1 MTTTNNKSYLKPT
14 VVSVVLHLLLIVTL
28 LWGTDFHMTEPK
40 PAGQMVQAVVID
52 PALVQKQ
59 AQQIKRQREAAA
71 KKEQDRLDKL
81 RRESERL
88 EKNRKAE
95 EDRIRQLKLQQAKDA
110 QAAREA
116 EKDRVTQEKKRAE
129 EVKQAKL
136 EKKRLAKLETQRKA
150 AAAKA
155 RRAKIAREKAAKEKA
170 VAEKARQKKIAAEK
184 ARKTKLAK
192 EKAAKTAADKARKQ
206 KELQAKLAAEK
217 RAKAKLAAEKK
228 EKEAA
233 LNKIFDGLESESAQ
247 SNSARAKYL
256 ASEVERYSSLYKSL
270 IEQNLYVD
278 DSLKGNVCRVA
289 LKLVPAGST
298 SALVSEIK
306 VLGGDSNVCSAA
318 RRAIAQVPSFP
329 LPKNEPKV
337 VAQLRNI
344 NLTVQPE

>member
-95 EDRIRQLKLQQAKDA
+95 EERIRQLKLQQAKDA

-136 EKKRLAKLETQRKA
+136 EKKRLAKLGAQRKA

-184 ARKTKLAK
+184 ARKAKLAK
-192 EKAAKTAADKARKQ
+192 EKAVKAAADKSRKQ

-217 RAKAKLAAEKK
+217 RAKDKLAAEKK

-247 SNSARAKYL
+247 SNSARAKYV
-256 ASEVERYSSLYKSL
+256 ASETERYKTMYSDL
-270 IEQNLYVD
+270 IKRNLYVN
-278 DSLKGNVCRVA
+278 DSNRGKVCRVA
-289 LKLVPAGST
+289 VKLVPAGSG
-298 SALVSEIK
+298 SAFVSDIK
-306 VLGGDSNVCSAA
+306 ILGGDSNACIAA
-318 RRAIAQVPSFP
+318 TRAIKQVTSFP
-329 LPKNEPKV
+329 LPKNEPSV
-337 VAQLRNI
+337 VAQLRDI
-344 NLTVQPE
+344 NMVIHPE